1 MNAEWPPWYINT
13 EITTLKL
20 FQFCQTLI
28 CIFKNFNPGN
38 ISFVLAMSQ
47 VYLNHSDSYLPS
59 PFLTPTKW
67 IVVPNLTPEPTW
79 CRDFGSNLHFCIWR
93 PFWKWRHIYIF
104 LCKKWTQ
111 GHHITLEIKFG
122 WNPTTFKIVRFL
134 PPFWIGHHF
143 ENWRPFWIFLKVTC
157 TPSRVIVIKV
167 SHFSPKPL

>member
-1 MNAEWPPWYINT
+1 MYWQWARYI
-13 EITTLKL
+13 ETTVIHTSL
-20 FQFCQTLI
+20 
-28 CIFKNFNPGN
+28 
-38 ISFVLAMSQ
+38 
-47 VYLNHSDSYLPS
+47 LPFWLLQNES
-59 PFLTPTKW
+59 WFLTWPQN
-67 IVVPNLTPEPTW
+67 P
-79 CRDFGSNLHFCIWR
+79 RDAEILAVTYISVYGGHFENGGT
-93 PFWKWRHIYIF
+93 YIF